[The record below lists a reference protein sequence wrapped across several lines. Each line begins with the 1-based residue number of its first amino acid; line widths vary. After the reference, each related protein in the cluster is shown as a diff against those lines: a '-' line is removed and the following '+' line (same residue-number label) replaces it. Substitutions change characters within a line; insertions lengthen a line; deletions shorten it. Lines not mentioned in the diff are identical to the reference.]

1 MSIAAALSNA
11 VSGLSASARAT
22 EVLSANV
29 ANAMTPGYGRRE
41 MALSSGPASGGVRVD
56 GITRVVSASV
66 LGERR
71 IADAGL
77 GGSSALSRFWIDL
90 EQAVGVPGTGNALSD
105 RVSTLESALLSAA
118 SRPDS
123 EVRLAAVASAAAG
136 VATTLNRIGT
146 TIAEARTAADEG
158 IAAEVGRLGSA
169 LGEVARLNRAVIVEQ
184 ANGRDASGL
193 MDERQ
198 RVIDAIATIVP
209 IREVPRDGGR
219 IALFTAG
226 GAVLLDGVEP
236 QKIGYTPAGRI
247 EPGMSVGTPPVGR
260 LIVGGEELSER
271 QMRLFAG
278 GSLEAQF
285 RIRDVIAPAMQA
297 QADAFAR
304 DLIDRFADPA
314 LDPSL
319 APGQPG
325 LFTDAGGALAPGGET
340 GLANRLRLSSALD
353 PAAGGGV
360 WRLRDGLGVAAAGDV
375 GRASLLTALA
385 ERLAETRMSSSASVT
400 ANLRSASGF
409 AAELSARASSGRL
422 SADEVRAHDAA
433 RAEGLQ
439 GELLRGGV
447 DTDREMER
455 LLALENAFAA
465 NAKVIAAADAMIAA
479 LLEI

>member
-11 VSGLSASARAT
+11 VSGLSAAARAT

-41 MALSSGPASGGVRVD
+41 MSLSSEAASGGVRVD
-56 GITRVVSASV
+56 GIARVVSAAV

-71 IADAGL
+71 IAEAGL
-77 GGSSALSRFWIDL
+77 GGSNALSRFWSNL
-90 EQAVGVPGTGNALSD
+90 EQAVGVPGTGNSLSD

-123 EVRLAAVASAAAG
+123 EVRLGAVASAAAG
-136 VATTLNRIGT
+136 VATTLNRIGA
-146 TIAEARTAADEG
+146 TIAEARTAADES
-158 IAAEVGRLGSA
+158 IAADVSRLGSA

-198 RVIDAIATIVP
+198 RAIDAIATIVP
-209 IREVPRDGGR
+209 IREVPREGGR
-219 IALFTAG
+219 VALFTTG

-236 QKIGYTPAGRI
+236 QVISYSPAGRI
-247 EPGMSVGTPPVGR
+247 EPGMSVGTPPIGR
-260 LIVGGEELSER
+260 LIVGGEELSDR

-285 RIRDVIAPAMQA
+285 QIRDVIAPAMQA

-304 DLIDRFADPA
+304 DLHDRFADST
-314 LDPSL
+314 LDTSL
-319 APGQPG
+319 AAGQPG
-325 LFTDAGGALAPGGET
+325 LFTDAGGALAPAGEQ
-340 GLANRLRLSSALD
+340 GLANRLRLTSALD

-360 WRLRDGLGVAAAGDV
+360 WRLRDGLGAAIPGEV

-385 ERLAETRMSSSASVT
+385 ERLAETRTSNSTTMTS
-400 ANLRSASGF
+400 NPRSASGF

-422 SADEVRAHDAA
+422 SADEIRAHDAA
-433 RAEGLQ
+433 RADGLQ
-439 GELLRGGV
+439 AELLRGGV
-447 DTDREMER
+447 DTDHEMER

-465 NAKVIAAADAMIAA
+465 NAKVIAAANAMIATI
-479 LLEI
+479 LEI